1 MKNDRMMEYQQMMEE
16 LEQASPIGLERT
28 LERAKQRN
36 KRRIWLHRPAIS
48 MAAVFACFVILVN
61 FCTPVAYACSQIPG
75 LRELAAAV
83 TFSRSLGDAVENEYV
98 QPIDIVQT
106 DNDVT
111 LSVEYLIVDQKQV
124 NVFFRLDSEVYEA
137 MAVTPE
143 VFLATGEVASCSY
156 GLNDYRTPNGKL
168 QSMTIDFV
176 EEYVPGE
183 LKLHFQIENMG
194 NWVQEEVMAV
204 PIEDIAAGTE
214 AENTEVVQHNSV
226 AEEYESEECVPDVI
240 AEFDFLLEFD
250 PEFTAAG
257 RVIPVNQ
264 TVELDGQTIVFT
276 DMEIYPTHLRVNVE
290 APEENTAWLK
300 HLRFYVETDWG
311 MKFEPISNG
320 IVATGD
326 VDSPMMVSYRADS
339 AYFYE
344 AKHLDIIVTGAQWL
358 EKDKEKIHINL
369 VEGEAEYMP
378 QDAELYE
385 VKRLGDDWEI
395 VLKVKERDGKWLSQV
410 FGGLYYDAS
419 GKEYSVESWAIM
431 SSDGEGKSEKGYDY
445 ESVRLKDY
453 PYDEVWISAITTR
466 TWEAEEPVEIK
477 GW

>member
-1 MKNDRMMEYQQMMEE
+1 MKDRMTEYQKMLEE
-16 LEQASPIGLERT
+16 LEQASPVGLERT

-36 KRRIWLHRPAIS
+36 KRRIWLKRPLVS
-48 MAAVFACFVILVN
+48 VAAVFACFVMLVN

-75 LRELAAAV
+75 LRELAEAV
-83 TFSRSLGDAVENEYV
+83 TFSHSLGDAVEHEYV

-106 DNDVT
+106 NNDVT

-124 NVFFRLDSEVYEA
+124 NVFFRLDSEIYEA

-143 VFLATGEVASCSY
+143 VFRTTGELASCSY
-156 GLNDYRTPNGKL
+156 GLNDYQTPNGEL

-176 EEYVPGE
+176 EEDVPGE
-183 LKLHFQIENMG
+183 LKLHFQIENMDS
-194 NWVQEEVMAV
+194 WMQEEVIAV
-204 PIEDIAAGTE
+204 PIDDIAAEEE
-214 AENTEVVQHNSV
+214 AENAEVIQDDSV
-226 AEEYESEECVPDVI
+226 AEEYESEVYVPDVI
-240 AEFDFLLEFD
+240 AEFEFLLEFD
-250 PEFTAAG
+250 PEFTATG
-257 RVIPVNQ
+257 RVIPMNQ

-290 APEENTAWLK
+290 APDENTAWLK

-326 VDSPMMVSYRADS
+326 TDSPMMVSYRADS
-339 AYFYE
+339 TYFYE
-344 AKHLDIIVTGAQWL
+344 AKHLNIVVTGAQWL
-358 EKDKEKIHINL
+358 DKDKEKIHINL
-369 VEGEAEYMP
+369 AEGEAEYMP

-385 VKRLGDDWEI
+385 VKRLGNDWKI
-395 VLKVKERDGKWLSQV
+395 VIKAKERDGKWLSQI

-419 GKEYSVESWAIM
+419 GKEYSVESWGIM
-431 SSDGEGKSEKGYDY
+431 SSDGEGKSEEGYVY
-445 ESVRLKDY
+445 ESVSLKDY

>member
-1 MKNDRMMEYQQMMEE
+1 MKDRMTEYQQMMEE
-16 LEQASPIGLERT
+16 LEQASPVGLERT

-36 KRRIWLHRPAIS
+36 KRRIWLQRPAIS
-48 MAAVFACFVILVN
+48 VAAVFACFVILVN

-83 TFSRSLGDAVENEYV
+83 TFSRSLGDAVEHEYV
-98 QPIDIVQT
+98 QPIEIVQT
-106 DNDVT
+106 DKDVM

-124 NVFFRLDSEVYEA
+124 NVFFRLDSEVYEE
-137 MAVTPE
+137 MVVTPE

-156 GLNDYRTPNGKL
+156 GMNDYGAANGKL

-176 EEYVPGE
+176 EEDVPGE
-183 LKLHFQIENMG
+183 LKLYFQIENLDSWM
-194 NWVQEEVMAV
+194 QEEVIAV
-204 PIEDIAAGTE
+204 PIDDIATGTD
-214 AENTEVVQHNSV
+214 AETAEVIQDDSV
-226 AEEYESEECVPDVI
+226 AAEYEPEVYVPDVI

-250 PEFTAAG
+250 PEFTATG
-257 RVIPVNQ
+257 RVMPVNQ
-264 TVELDGQTIVFT
+264 TVVLDGQTIIFT

-326 VDSPMMVSYRADS
+326 TDSPMMVSYRADS
-339 AYFYE
+339 TYFYE
-344 AKHLDIIVTGAQWL
+344 AKHLDIVVTGAQWL

-369 VEGEAEYMP
+369 AEGEAEYMP

-385 VKRLGDDWEI
+385 VKRAGDDLEI
-395 VLKVKERDGKWLSQV
+395 VLKVKERDGKWLSQI

-419 GKEYSVESWAIM
+419 GKKYSVESWGIM
-431 SSDGEGKSEKGYDY
+431 SSDGEGKREEGYVY
-445 ESVRLKDY
+445 ESVSLKDY